1 MKPIVVDASVA
12 VSWYLEEA
20 GSAVA
25 RLLQGGAVPLL
36 APDFLLLEVANV
48 LITRQR
54 RRLPTPPGYPEAALA
69 ELRSGAI
76 EWTPAGALTQNAV
89 TLAARHLHPVYD
101 CLYLAL
107 CRQRE
112 ATLATFDHRLAAL
125 ATTLAIPLWS
135 PEAP

>member
-1 MKPIVVDASVA
+1 MKPVVVDASVA
-12 VSWYLEEA
+12 VAWYLEEA
-20 GSAVA
+20 GSASA
-25 RLLQGGAVPLL
+25 RPLQGGAAPLL

-48 LITRQR
+48 IITQQR

-76 EWTPAGALTQNAV
+76 EWIPAGELTGNAAV
-89 TLAARHLHPVYD
+89 LAARTLHPVYD

-112 ATLATFDHRLAAL
+112 AVLATFDRRLATL

>member
-1 MKPIVVDASVA
+1 MKPIVVDASA
-12 VSWYLEEA
+12 ATAWYLEEA
-20 GSAVA
+20 ESAVA
-25 RLLQGGAVPLL
+25 RRLQGGPHPLL
-36 APDFLLLEVANV
+36 APDFLLLEVANA
-48 LITRQR
+48 LITRMR

-76 EWTPAGALTQNAV
+76 EWIPAGALTENAV
-89 TLAARHLHPVYD
+89 SLAARTLHPVYD

-112 ATLATFDHRLAAL
+112 ASLATFDRRLAML
-125 ATTLAIPLWS
+125 AITLAIPLWS